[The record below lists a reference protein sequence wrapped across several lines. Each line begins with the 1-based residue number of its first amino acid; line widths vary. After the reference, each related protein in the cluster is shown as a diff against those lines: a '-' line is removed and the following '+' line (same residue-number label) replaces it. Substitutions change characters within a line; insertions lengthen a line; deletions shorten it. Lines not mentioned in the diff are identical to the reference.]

1 MKADPFAQLK
11 LLDIQ
16 EIDSRILQLRHRL
29 ANLPETA
36 EIDRL
41 QATRKQLDDQAR
53 DARIVRDDLAAA
65 QKKAEADVEAVR
77 TRRDREQQR
86 IDAGAVTHA
95 KDLERLQA
103 EIANITRR
111 IGVLEDEEL
120 EVMEQLET
128 ANATVADLEAKLADL
143 DAQITELTTARAQ
156 RASGLEAEL
165 ATVTAERGPA
175 VEGVPADL
183 MALYDRLREQKGSGA
198 AELRRRECSG
208 CMLTLDPAELA
219 QIRSAPSDQVVR
231 HEECGRILVR
241 TSESGL

>member
-1 MKADPFAQLK
+1 
-11 LLDIQ
+11 
-16 EIDSRILQLRHRL
+16 
-29 ANLPETA
+29 
-36 EIDRL
+36 
-41 QATRKQLDDQAR
+41 
-53 DARIVRDDLAAA
+53 
-65 QKKAEADVEAVR
+65 
-77 TRRDREQQR
+77 
-86 IDAGAVTHA
+86 
-95 KDLERLQA
+95 
-103 EIANITRR
+103 
-111 IGVLEDEEL
+111 
-120 EVMEQLET
+120 MEQLET

-219 QIRSAPSDQVVR
+219 QIRSAPSDMVVR